1 MVMRPT
7 NIKGRKKNPDSSWM
21 SKQQIHP
28 YGVGVALPDAL
39 AIIQPVSG
47 EAYFDIRVYVV

>member
-1 MVMRPT
+1 MRPT
-7 NIKGRKKNPDSSWM
+7 NIKGREKKTDSSWM